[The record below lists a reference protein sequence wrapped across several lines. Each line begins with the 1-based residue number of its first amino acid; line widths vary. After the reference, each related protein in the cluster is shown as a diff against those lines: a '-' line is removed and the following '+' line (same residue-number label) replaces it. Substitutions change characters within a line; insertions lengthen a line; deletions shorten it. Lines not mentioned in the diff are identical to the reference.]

1 LNVFFYKELSEKD
14 EEIDQIKQQIKEK
27 EEKQELQK
35 AREQLLLASKQSEKV
50 QWHCYQ
56 LSTITLIFF
65 FSLSASRDHSGVRTS
80 S

>member
-1 LNVFFYKELSEKD
+1 MIGILNIFLKKELSEKD

-50 QWHCYQ
+50 
-56 LSTITLIFF
+56 
-65 FSLSASRDHSGVRTS
+65 
-80 S
+80 